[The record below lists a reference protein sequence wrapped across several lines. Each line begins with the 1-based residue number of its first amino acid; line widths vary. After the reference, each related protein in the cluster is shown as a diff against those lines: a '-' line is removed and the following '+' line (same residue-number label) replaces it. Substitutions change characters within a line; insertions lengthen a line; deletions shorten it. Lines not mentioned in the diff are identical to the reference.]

1 VDLNAFN
8 LDSQANVVGDIIY
21 FSPLFHLK
29 MKENRFKLDNRVY
42 PIDYT
47 YPWHEQ
53 YTISV
58 MIPEGYTLIAKADDI
73 NVVLAE
79 NVGGFMCKIIDN
91 GKNLQLVVDLKIN
104 KAVLSTEYSADLKE
118 LFKIAV
124 EKQTEKVV
132 LSKISSNGTADSSG
146 KGR

>member
-1 VDLNAFN
+1 
-8 LDSQANVVGDIIY
+8 
-21 FSPLFHLK
+21 
-29 MKENRFKLDNRVY
+29 MKENPFKLDNRVY

-47 YPWHEQ
+47 YPWHER

-58 MIPEGYTLIAKADDI
+58 MIPEGYTLIAKLDDL

-79 NVGGFMCKIIDN
+79 NVGGFMYKIIDN

-104 KAVLSTEYSADLKE
+104 KAVLSTEYYADLKE